1 MYAKCPAHNLTNLT
15 SPFPERSGPAFL
27 AVPCLFANE
36 ISFLP
41 LFFPQYSGAVDI
53 TRIISVAII
62 PATIFLIYHSK
73 FLGMEKSKYVFIS
86 SIILTVVQIIGIIIL
101 GSLYQVQGMA
111 LAIVLAYTS
120 SVIYMVF
127 QNKLEYRKNP
137 NKVH

>member
-1 MYAKCPAHNLTNLT
+1 
-15 SPFPERSGPAFL
+15 
-27 AVPCLFANE
+27 
-36 ISFLP
+36 
-41 LFFPQYSGAVDI
+41 
-53 TRIISVAII
+53 
-62 PATIFLIYHSK
+62 
-73 FLGMEKSKYVFIS
+73 MEKSKYVFIS

-111 LAIVLAYTS
+111 LAIVLAYTC